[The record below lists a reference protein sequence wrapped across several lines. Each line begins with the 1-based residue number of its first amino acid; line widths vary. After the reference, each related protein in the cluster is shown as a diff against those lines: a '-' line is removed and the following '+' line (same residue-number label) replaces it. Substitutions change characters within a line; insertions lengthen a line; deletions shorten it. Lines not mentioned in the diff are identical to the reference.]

1 MGKIRDFFKDLIE
14 EQKIILKKYL
24 LTFILIAVVT
34 LIMVFAGFTQEYI
47 QEFYI
52 SVILTAVLV
61 FAIESWTEFKWYRI
75 PMYIIAFILSTGA
88 KEILKN
94 SLFDHK
100 LTLLIIGLYFVAII
114 LAFYIIIKKSKL
126 SVSEYLNKVVTN
138 NIIFGIATSVI
149 QLGIMF
155 IVMIMTVLF
164 FKDINY
170 DIYLKAEILLMGLIM
185 FPGEIL
191 CLLNTKYKVLKP
203 MEILMNFIVLPIVL
217 IADLIIYIYFIKILI
232 IREIP
237 SNQIF
242 SIIAG
247 LFIFAFPTWVM
258 INHFKDENK
267 FAKVN
272 AKILPY
278 SFIPLILMQIY
289 AIDVR
294 IVESGFTPTR
304 YFGVALVVFETFTVI
319 LTLIK
324 NQKYLVNIFIIA
336 AVLSFIG
343 VCVPGI
349 NILDVSWKSQLNRL
363 TSMYKEDTSFEEL
376 DKETKQKVL
385 GAYRY
390 LYLNQEDGFYIPE
403 YARELKKYDNSDLF
417 YGYESHEDEDVYL
430 NISSTDDIPI
440 AGFSKIKKLDY
451 SHYNLG
457 SVLKIEDLDFE
468 EFKIFQDNSINEI
481 VNDKLID
488 VIKDSIEKDD
498 IENSLIE
505 INEEISF
512 FIQTYSLHYS
522 KKEDSVMSIQID
534 GYMLMK

>member
-1 MGKIRDFFKDLIE
+1 
-14 EQKIILKKYL
+14 
-24 LTFILIAVVT
+24 
-34 LIMVFAGFTQEYI
+34 
-47 QEFYI
+47 
-52 SVILTAVLV
+52 
-61 FAIESWTEFKWYRI
+61 
-75 PMYIIAFILSTGA
+75 
-88 KEILKN
+88 
-94 SLFDHK
+94 
-100 LTLLIIGLYFVAII
+100 
-114 LAFYIIIKKSKL
+114 
-126 SVSEYLNKVVTN
+126 
-138 NIIFGIATSVI
+138 
-149 QLGIMF
+149 
-155 IVMIMTVLF
+155 
-164 FKDINY
+164 
-170 DIYLKAEILLMGLIM
+170 
-185 FPGEIL
+185 
-191 CLLNTKYKVLKP
+191 
-203 MEILMNFIVLPIVL
+203 MNFIVLPIVL

-278 SFIPLILMQIY
+278 SFIPLILIQIY

-385 GAYRY
+385 
-390 LYLNQEDGFYIPE
+390 N
-403 YARELKKYDNSDLF
+403 DNRGL
-417 YGYESHEDEDVYL
+417 
-430 NISSTDDIPI
+430 T
-440 AGFSKIKKLDY
+440 
-451 SHYNLG
+451 
-457 SVLKIEDLDFE
+457 
-468 EFKIFQDNSINEI
+468 
-481 VNDKLID
+481 LI
-488 VIKDSIEKDD
+488 I
-498 IENSLIE
+498 
-505 INEEISF
+505 
-512 FIQTYSLHYS
+512 
-522 KKEDSVMSIQID
+522 
-534 GYMLMK
+534 